1 MDHSASVYR
10 SVKNKFQNVFTRR
23 ISLMKNDM
31 INLILFKQVF
41 LKRCN
46 FNKYN
51 NISILDNIF
60 QLIQQPKF
68 FASWYLFRREKKYF
82 IPFHPRG
89 SP

>member
-51 NISILDNIF
+51 NISILDNVI
-60 QLIQQPKF
+60 QLNQ
-68 FASWYLFRREKKYF
+68 
-82 IPFHPRG
+82 
-89 SP
+89 